1 MLALEQVPKG
11 TYIRGETAT
20 RSDRR
25 NVVKLKLL
33 VLIRSHVQC
42 YIILTLSFAV
52 MKNSRT
58 APATTYAQRVKFSI
72 AEGCD
77 KERVIKPLKREGDSI
92 DLTRW
97 YD

>member
-1 MLALEQVPKG
+1 M
-11 TYIRGETAT
+11 
-20 RSDRR
+20 
-25 NVVKLKLL
+25 VKLKLL

-58 APATTYAQRVKFSI
+58 APATTYAQRVKLSI

-77 KERVIKPLKREGDSI
+77 KKERVIKPLKREGDSI

-97 YD
+97 FD

>member
-1 MLALEQVPKG
+1 
-11 TYIRGETAT
+11 
-20 RSDRR
+20 
-25 NVVKLKLL
+25 
-33 VLIRSHVQC
+33 
-42 YIILTLSFAV
+42 

-77 KERVIKPLKREGDSI
+77 KKERVIKPLKREGDSI

-97 YD
+97 FD